1 MDASLLWFLHKPV
14 PHSFCYFSLFFR
26 ISYVDKMKYYP
37 IHSSLPPIN
46 CPLVLLS
53 ILPLNLMYFFHNLLR
68 LISVC
73 HICKDVG
80 WSTRWWKNYH
90 WAHSQKKNGSHC
102 NHNPPAS
109 YLMHT
114 VPQEGIASRMQL
126 HHLCWNFGQLECVK
140 VLCNVQ
146 VITAP
151 MNSWIWWPCHV

>member
-1 MDASLLWFLHKPV
+1 MYQQLPLSLATSHLCLSSPQLCLLYHNRDCLHESQRASFYNLMDASLLWFLHKPV

-46 CPLVLLS
+46 CSLVLLS

-80 WSTRWWKNYH
+80 LSTRWWKNYH

-102 NHNPPAS
+102 NHNLPAAIS
-109 YLMHT
+109 CIQF
-114 VPQEGIASRMQL
+114 PR
-126 HHLCWNFGQLECVK
+126 K
-140 VLCNVQ
+140 V
-146 VITAP
+146 
-151 MNSWIWWPCHV
+151 